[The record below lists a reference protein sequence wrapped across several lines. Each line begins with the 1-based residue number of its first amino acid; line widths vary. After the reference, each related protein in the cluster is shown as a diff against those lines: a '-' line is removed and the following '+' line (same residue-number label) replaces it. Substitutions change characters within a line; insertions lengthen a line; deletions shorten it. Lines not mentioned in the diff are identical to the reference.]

1 MLGGDVRT
9 SWSHACRFPQQEE
22 TLVTAASRQFD
33 TADISS
39 IQFWSQPPSVWDD
52 TFRTLRDARPV
63 SWHKAPEGSLLPTP
77 PDDGFWAVVRH
88 ADIVAVSSQPDLY
101 ISSKG
106 VQFEELPDDILQ
118 ATQSIVA
125 LDAPRHL
132 KLRSLVSSAFSPAR
146 MEQMRASMAEEVRRI
161 VEDFATAGECDFVA
175 KVSMPMARWTMTYML
190 GLEAAEIDRFTE
202 AISIM
207 LSSRDEAQKLGKD
220 RAELVNEVV
229 GLVSGTAVEM
239 AKARRADPQDDVMT
253 DLVQARVDGEGL
265 TDAEISA
272 FFLLLIGAGFDTP
285 RQTISHAGKALS
297 DFPAQRALLAADFD
311 TLSGKAVEE
320 LLRWATPV
328 LTLRRTA
335 SRDTELNGQKIRRVT
350 RSPCSTRRAT
360 ATSASSPTPTPSTS
374 PAPPTGT
381 SASAAAAPTT
391 ASATSWPAWSSA
403 CSSANSCAA
412 YRTSRSVSRSG

>member
-1 MLGGDVRT
+1 MSTWLFVEGGSSGTEAGVPVGKGAGALGGRPSSRKHVPGKRPSPKYPRGPGGQPPQAGGKGFDKALAGPL
-9 SWSHACRFPQQEE
+9 SHARRRCPHVVVPRVPLPSAGGDLGDRRVSAVRHRRHIVHPV
-22 TLVTAASRQFD
+22 LVAA
-33 TADISS
+33 
-39 IQFWSQPPSVWDD
+39 PSVWDD

-207 LSSRDEAQKLGKD
+207 LSSRDEAEKLGKD

-297 DFPAQRALLAADFD
+297 DFPRPTRPAGSR
-311 TLSGKAVEE
+311 
-320 LLRWATPV
+320 LRHP
-328 LTLRRTA
+328 LRQGR
-335 SRDTELNGQKIRRVT
+335 
-350 RSPCSTRRAT
+350 
-360 ATSASSPTPTPSTS
+360 
-374 PAPPTGT
+374 
-381 SASAAAAPTT
+381 
-391 ASATSWPAWSSA
+391 
-403 CSSANSCAA
+403 
-412 YRTSRSVSRSG
+412 

>member
-1 MLGGDVRT
+1 VT
-9 SWSHACRFPQQEE
+9 
-22 TLVTAASRQFD
+22 TAARQFD

-39 IQFWSQPPSVWDD
+39 IEFWSQPPAAWDD
-52 TFRTLRDARPV
+52 TFRVLRDERPV

-77 PDDGFWAVVRH
+77 PGDGFWAVVRH
-88 ADIVAVSSQPDLY
+88 ADIVAVSSRPDLY

-125 LDAPRHL
+125 MDAPRHL
-132 KLRSLVSSAFSPAR
+132 KVRSLVTAAFSPTR
-146 MEQMRASMAEEVRRI
+146 MDRMRGSMQTEVRRI

-190 GLEAAEIDRFTE
+190 GLEASELDRFTD
-202 AISIM
+202 AITIM
-207 LSSRDEAQKLGKD
+207 LSSRDEAEKLGRD
-220 RAELVNEVV
+220 RADIVNEVV
-229 GLVSGTAVEM
+229 GLVSRKAVEI
-239 AKARRADPQDDVMT
+239 AQERREKPQDDVMT

-297 DFPAQRALLAADFD
+297 DFPEQRAWLAADFD
-311 TLSGKAVEE
+311 ARSGKAIEE
-320 LLRWATPV
+320 LLRWSTPV

-335 SRDTELNGQKIRRVT
+335 ARDTELHGQRISEGDKMALFYPSGNRDERVFTDPHTLDLARTPNRHISFGGGGPHRCLGNVLARMELGMLLKELLHRAPDFEIGEPVRVT
-350 RSPCSTRRAT
+350 SNFVSAITRM
-360 ATSASSPTPTPSTS
+360 
-374 PAPPTGT
+374 PAV
-381 SASAAAAPTT
+381 AHA
-391 ASATSWPAWSSA
+391 
-403 CSSANSCAA
+403 
-412 YRTSRSVSRSG
+412 